1 MIAGLQVRV
10 APTNPALASIEGIVI
25 RPGTPVGKAP
35 GLPNVLVTLQP
46 GNLAIPA
53 IAQTGTCVIDR
64 AKNGAM
70 VKIRGVV
77 YAGRHDIFIRPEHCP
92 DNRVIVIYGDDPELG
107 RAGLVVKR
115 DDSFREFQKYLREPL
130 PSKPSANCQ
139 QCRRYQVTAELSG
152 RLDIASSVGVKR
164 DSKTG
169 KVIGLEGYG
178 HPLPFTR
185 YRLVMTAVSNV
196 EAVELPVSAVPET

>member
-1 MIAGLQVRV
+1 MLERIAIVGL
-10 APTNPALASIEGIVI
+10 LWS
-25 RPGTPVGKAP
+25 
-35 GLPNVLVTLQP
+35 GLE
-46 GNLAIPA
+46 AIPA
-53 IAQTGTCVIDR
+53 IAQTRTCVIDT

-77 YAGRHDIFIRPEHCP
+77 SPGRHDIIIRPEHCP

-115 DDSFREFQKYLREPL
+115 DDSFREFQKYLREQQ
-130 PSKPSANCQ
+130 PSKPSAYCQ
-139 QCRRYQVTAELSG
+139 QCPRYQVTAELSG
-152 RLDIASSVGVKR
+152 RLDIASSVELKR

-169 KVIGLEGYG
+169 KAISLEGYG

-196 EAVELPVSAVPET
+196 EAVELPVSAVPEK

>member
-1 MIAGLQVRV
+1 MLERIVTVGLLWSG
-10 APTNPALASIEGIVI
+10 LA
-25 RPGTPVGKAP
+25 
-35 GLPNVLVTLQP
+35 
-46 GNLAIPA
+46 AIPA

-115 DDSFREFQKYLREPL
+115 DDSFREFQKYLREPQ

-164 DSKTG
+164 DSNTG